1 MFLCRTAHAFQG
13 YGYIPSFITPATR
26 DALCLRLS
34 MLILARE
41 RSESHNNPAYCSTRV
56 FALTTRMLSSPCLF
70 WSGRLLGTMTSFR
83 LFHEASFTGKICR
96 DRTKVTPSVQ
106 GGVVRLPWYTKYFA
120 WFTLLINALKSR
132 LKMVVACPGVSTAPR
147 WDTIWSKAAV
157 ELFVSSSNMMATT
170 KILLALSMQLHRSGR
185 GSYVSSGVQARKR
198 SWIGWE
204 KTYSSLY

>member
-1 MFLCRTAHAFQG
+1 MFLCRTAHALLAHTFVRHTCNKG
-13 YGYIPSFITPATR
+13 RTMFEVVHA
-26 DALCLRLS
+26 
-34 MLILARE
+34 ILARE
-41 RSESHNNPAYCSTRV
+41 RSESHNNPAYCSMRV
-56 FALTTRMLSSPCLF
+56 FAPTTRMLSSPCLF

-132 LKMVVACPGVSTAPR
+132 LKMVVACPGVLTAPR

-170 KILLALSMQLHRSGR
+170 KILLALSSTQLHRSG
-185 GSYVSSGVQARKR
+185 
-198 SWIGWE
+198 
-204 KTYSSLY
+204 